1 MKTMKVVNHMLR
13 IKIVKVKED
22 IWISQNIYTNW
33 MLEKFGIINYKPRSI
48 QLSVRMFFLSN
59 DELNTEKGK
68 EEIKRVPYQEV
79 LELLI

>member
-1 MKTMKVVNHMLR
+1 MLR

-22 IWISQNIYTNW
+22 IWISYTNW

-48 QLSVRMFFLSN
+48 QLSVRMFLLLN

-68 EEIKRVPYQEV
+68 EEIKRVLYQEV

>member
-1 MKTMKVVNHMLR
+1 
-13 IKIVKVKED
+13 
-22 IWISQNIYTNW
+22 

-48 QLSVRMFFLSN
+48 QLSVRMFFLLN

-68 EEIKRVPYQEV
+68 EEIKRVLYQEV

>member
-1 MKTMKVVNHMLR
+1 MLR

-22 IWISQNIYTNW
+22 IWISYTNW

-48 QLSVRMFFLSN
+48 QLSVRMFFLLN

-68 EEIKRVPYQEV
+68 EEIKRVLYQEV

>member
-1 MKTMKVVNHMLR
+1 MLR

-22 IWISQNIYTNW
+22 IWILYTNW

>member
-1 MKTMKVVNHMLR
+1 MLR

-22 IWISQNIYTNW
+22 IWILYTNW

-68 EEIKRVPYQEV
+68 EEIKRVLYQEV

>member
-1 MKTMKVVNHMLR
+1 MLR

-22 IWISQNIYTNW
+22 IWISYTNW

-68 EEIKRVPYQEV
+68 EEIKRVLYQEV

>member
-1 MKTMKVVNHMLR
+1 MLR

-22 IWISQNIYTNW
+22 IWILYTNW

-48 QLSVRMFFLSN
+48 QLSVRMFLLLN

-68 EEIKRVPYQEV
+68 EEIKRVLYQEV